1 MFLLFFASSLVAKG
15 ATSGGK
21 EGDFAGTRRTLHEF
35 SFHLSHASRAD
46 CVLGPF
52 STIAPSPS
60 LRIVSLRAHAGKD
73 TTTTTHNQNH
83 HSSPHFLL
91 QVAGGTEGTK
101 LQIGDVIKAVG
112 GTSVQV
118 SCNAKIATVLPCGK
132 RRSSNPR
139 VICALSSQGLDLA
152 AVRRLL
158 RGPPRSL
165 VTVDVARGWA
175 EVAIHADIKSV
186 TPSPSPLA

>member
-1 MFLLFFASSLVAKG
+1 MVAKG

-46 CVLGPF
+46 CFLGLFP
-52 STIAPSPS
+52 TIAPSPS
-60 LRIVSLRAHAGKD
+60 LRIVSFACPRRQRH
-73 TTTTTHNQNH
+73 HHHH
-83 HSSPHFLL
+83 HSSPHFLF